1 MLLRLML
8 AQSVPAWPAIWLRPV
23 FFGCFVYIAVML
35 LVGGLLEDDLA
46 RMPMIGRIGIRIL
59 RRIGVFKS

>member
-1 MLLRLML
+1 MAWGYIL
-8 AQSVPAWPAIWLRPV
+8 AISTVRAV
-23 FFGCFVYIAVML
+23 FFGCFVYIATML